1 MKTILSLLL
10 LPLLIFSIQ
19 NAHGQEFAMDFQQ
32 EDCEGISHQLF
43 TELNAGKVV
52 VLDFVMLN
60 CAPCIVGTN
69 ALENIAG
76 DYESSHPGRVAIYS
90 FGFLNSYTCEQ
101 LLAWKN
107 DNSYIHPVF
116 NNGEDQVDYYG
127 GMGMPTIVVIGTDA
141 HRVFFKSIG
150 YTPSIDNKIREAI
163 DTALLYSPTGINE
176 MNNFSNFRI
185 YPTLT
190 NELIRVET
198 GGGHPGAE
206 FVLHDTFGR
215 QVLSAPIHE
224 SGAQSFSL
232 TGLASGVYFA
242 RIRDKDIWSEGI
254 KLIIP

>member
-1 MKTILSLLL
+1 MKKA
-10 LPLLIFSIQ
+10 LLILFLPILLFSGYKSIS
-19 NAHGQEFAMDFQQ
+19 QEFAMDFQQ

-76 DYESSHPGRVAIYS
+76 DYESSHPGRVTIYS

-163 DTALLYSPTGINE
+163 DTALLYSPTGISDRTYFN
-176 MNNFSNFRI
+176 NFRI

-190 NELIRVET
+190 NDLIRIET
-198 GGGHPGAE
+198 SGGHPGAA
-206 FVLHDTFGR
+206 FFLFDSFGR
-215 QVLSAPIHE
+215 QVLSEPLHE
-224 SGAQSFSL
+224 TGLQSIPVS
-232 TGLASGVYFA
+232 GLASGVYVA
-242 RIRDKDIWSEGI
+242 RFRDKENWSEGI